1 MRHIVQASALEELIA
16 ELQTDVTGVVAHP
29 LDPVEPPPLPPL
41 PPVPPVPVVGAFTQ
55 TRGAP
60 TPVPLQ
66 TKPLGHSPLSE
77 HWVLPL
83 WKFGEQLT
91 KRIRSVKLLGFI
103 SSSPV

>member
-1 MRHIVQASALEELIA
+1 VGELTMSWHA
-16 ELQTDVTGVVAHP
+16 EVTSVAPHP
-29 LDPVEPPPLPPL
+29 LDPVEPPP
-41 PPVPPVPVVGAFTQ
+41 PVPPVPDVGACTQ

-60 TPVPLQ
+60 TPLPLQ

-91 KRIRSVKLLGFI
+91 KRIRNIKLLGFI
-103 SSSPV
+103 SSSLG